1 MDGIGTS
8 EDIIARVLG
17 GAEKEEALQIKERY
31 DEKYGRSLVTDL
43 EGELGGNLK
52 KAVLKWLEP
61 PGHGYFVGNA
71 VLTLDEGK
79 LQQRASC
86 SNGHNAACS

>member
-1 MDGIGTS
+1 MDGVGTS

-43 EGELGGNLK
+43 EGELGGKRLR
-52 KAVLKWLEP
+52 LP
-61 PGHGYFVGNA
+61 PARGVVQWRPGGW
-71 VLTLDEGK
+71 
-79 LQQRASC
+79 
-86 SNGHNAACS
+86 